1 MCKKTISIVIIWMP
15 LLFAILGAKF
25 NVVVM
30 ASPDIIRVPQDY
42 LTIQQAIDATNPGDT
57 IQVAAG
63 TYYEHVDVTKA
74 ISLIGEDP
82 NTTII
87 DGGGAG
93 TVVTV
98 RVPNVEIKGFT
109 IQNGGGQEPY
119 CGILVYGCNGSTIS
133 NNIIRKNYYGLYLL
147 QSNNS
152 NIFGNTIA
160 NNSYAGIKLSG
171 NNNIF
176 YDNTIVNNFV
186 GVWVSVSFSPNIF
199 YHDNFVNNTN
209 QALIFAPT
217 KWDNGAEGNYWS
229 DYEGSDVNAD
239 GIGDTAYPD
248 ELGWD
253 KYPLM
258 EPWSLTR
265 VFRVELGEETYY
277 VTVHC
282 NSTIASFNF
291 NHSLRQISFRITG
304 PSRMTLFCNITVP
317 KTLLWTDELD
327 RWIAII
333 DGLPLSTGERT
344 IKTDATHTSI
354 YFTYTAGFHEV
365 QITTR
370 MSSIISIAL
379 SSTNVTL
386 GSNITISGAIDPVR
400 AGVNVTIL
408 YRLSGETDWTF
419 LANATTDSNGNYNYT
434 WTPETAGT
442 YELKARWEGDDITFG
457 NETDPPYPTLT
468 VKAAAGIPLEIVVG
482 AVVAIIII
490 IAIVVYFVK
499 IRKLK
504 GKQTNCTT
512 HHHAD
517 PAIQGKMSY

>member
-1 MCKKTISIVIIWMP
+1 MCKKIVSIVIICMP

-30 ASPDIIRVPQDY
+30 ASPGVIRVPQDY
-42 LTIQQAIDATNPGDT
+42 PTIQQAIDATNPGDT
-57 IQVAAG
+57 IQVATG
-63 TYYEHVDVTKA
+63 TYYEHVNVTKA
-74 ISLIGEDP
+74 ISLIGKNP
-82 NTTII
+82 KTTII
-87 DGGGAG
+87 DGSGAG
-93 TVVTV
+93 IVVTV

-109 IQNGGGQEPY
+109 IQNGGGEEPY
-119 CGILVYGCNGSTIS
+119 CGIFMYGCNGCTIS

-147 QSNNS
+147 DSNNS

-160 NNSYAGIKLSG
+160 NNSYAGIRLSG
-171 NNNIF
+171 NSNIF
-176 YDNTIVNNFV
+176 YDNTIVNNV
-186 GVWVSVSFSPNIF
+186 IGVWVSLCFSPNIF

-209 QALIFAPT
+209 QALIFGPT

-248 ELGWD
+248 EWGWD

-265 VFRVELGEETYY
+265 VFRVELDEETYY

-282 NSTIASFNF
+282 NSTIASFYF

-304 PSRMTLFCNITVP
+304 PSHMTFFCNVTVP

-327 RWIAII
+327 GWIAII
-333 DGLPLSTGERT
+333 DGLPLSTGERSVT
-344 IKTDATHTSI
+344 TNATHTSI
-354 YFTYTAGFHEV
+354 YFTYTAGIHVV

-370 MSSIISIAL
+370 ISTISIAL
-379 SSTNVTL
+379 SSTTIKLEESV
-386 GSNITISGAIDPVR
+386 TISGTIVPLRVDA
-400 AGVNVTIL
+400 NVTIL
-408 YRLSGETDWTF
+408 YRLNGGNWT
-419 LANATTDSNGNYNYT
+419 LVATNRTTNEYGNYSYT

-442 YELKARWEGDDITFG
+442 YELKASWGGDDITSG

-468 VKAAAGIPLEIVVG
+468 VKAAARIPLEIVVG
-482 AVVAIIII
+482 AVVAITMI
-490 IAIVVYFVK
+490 IAIVFYFIK
-499 IRKLK
+499 IRKPK
-504 GKQTNCTT
+504 GKQTNSTT

-517 PAIQGKMSY
+517 PAIQGKMS